1 VSLCLT
7 FNAAT
12 TVLLVTNGP
21 SRAVEGNADLS
32 RSGSGFGLQ
41 GMRERVE
48 VLGGEILA
56 EPHER
61 GFTVRVAVPA

>member
-1 VSLCLT
+1 
-7 FNAAT
+7 
-12 TVLLVTNGP
+12 
-21 SRAVEGNADLS
+21 
-32 RSGSGFGLQ
+32 
-41 GMRERVE
+41 MRERVE